1 MSFGNSNV
9 FGQPAAQGNANSMFS
24 QPSAGGDMFSPA
36 EHEGELLLIEPLSFE
51 QGITTQMGTSDA
63 VKANVIVLDGPTA
76 GATFDDALIFP
87 KVLQSQTKPK
97 IGGGYVL
104 GRLGKGEAKPGKS
117 APWMLHPFNEQ
128 DAQTA
133 QNWIN
138 SNKSDLP
145 Y

>member
-1 MSFGNSNV
+1 MSFGTNNT
-9 FGQPAAQGNANSMFS
+9 FGQPTTPGAANSMFS
-24 QPSAGGDMFSPA
+24 QPSAGGDLFSPA
-36 EHEGELLLIEPLSFE
+36 EHEGELLLIEPTSFE

-63 VKANVIVLDGPTA
+63 VKANIIVLDGPNA
-76 GATFDDALIFP
+76 GSTFDDALIFP

-117 APWMLHPFNEQ
+117 APWMLHSFTDQ
-128 DAQTA
+128 DAQVA